1 MSEVRWKLIAG
12 RGCFIVLVGKK
23 TMSRFETET
32 LAAARAALAEICS
45 HIPERSADARAFIA
59 SKILESAYR
68 GEKTYDGLLQAGRRA
83 VIERFG
89 TVNAVRAH
97 SDE

>member
-12 RGCFIVLVGKK
+12 RGCFIFFGGET
-23 TMSRFETET
+23 TMSRFSIETV
-32 LAAARAALAEICS
+32 AVMRRALAEVCS
-45 HIPERSADARAFIA
+45 HIPERSPDARAFIA
-59 SKILESAYR
+59 SKILECAYQ

-89 TVNAVRAH
+89 TVNAVRAY